1 VHAVGSYCMKTLF
14 LYLKNK

>member
-1 VHAVGSYCMKTLF
+1 VHAVGSYCTKTLF